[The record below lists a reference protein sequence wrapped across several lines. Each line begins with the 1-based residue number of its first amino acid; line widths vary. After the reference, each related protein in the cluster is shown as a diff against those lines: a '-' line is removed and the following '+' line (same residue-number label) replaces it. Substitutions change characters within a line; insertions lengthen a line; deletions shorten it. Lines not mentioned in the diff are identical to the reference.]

1 MAGEQVLIVDDE
13 IDILELCGRILK
25 ARGYQVQT
33 ARTAREALILAHR
46 THFDV
51 LLTDI
56 KMPEI
61 NGLEIARTLKLADP
75 GIICI
80 AMTGYGTIDMVLEA
94 LKFGIDEF
102 ILKPFSPDE
111 LGATLHKATEKE
123 HLRKENFRLRSLI
136 PLFELNKTLMRTV
149 DIEKVRNRLLEITQA
164 ETKAS
169 LAVIYIFEKNQ
180 MVPTWYRPL
189 IEEQKARFQ
198 QITDQLVQLVQV
210 ENRQIRLST
219 ADAGSTYYPLLQ
231 RLQAKAVI
239 VTPLKVKDRTLGV
252 LILARHEGE
261 FALSD
266 RDFLAVLAGQASIAL
281 ENARLFTEI
290 QSSYQE
296 LQKVDDMKR
305 EFINIAAHELRTP
318 LTVLMGY
325 ANVLEEDLSGQP
337 KEFAHRI
344 TRNALR
350 LRSLIDDMLDLDYLE
365 NGIAILTSNSIRL
378 QEVIA
383 EVMRDMSLQIKEKQ
397 LMVTFDIPETLPSI
411 ITDRQR
417 FDLIMMNL
425 FDNAIKFTPHGGK
438 ISLLAKVDSDTF
450 TIALSDT
457 GIGIPAEQ
465 LDRIFDRFYQVE
477 PSLTREHGGIGL
489 GLAIVQAMTQL
500 CGGQITVTSQE
511 QTGTTFTVTLP
522 LDNTHLANRQ
532 FKLSR

>member
-1 MAGEQVLIVDDE
+1 
-13 IDILELCGRILK
+13 
-25 ARGYQVQT
+25 
-33 ARTAREALILAHR
+33 
-46 THFDV
+46 
-51 LLTDI
+51 
-56 KMPEI
+56 
-61 NGLEIARTLKLADP
+61 
-75 GIICI
+75 
-80 AMTGYGTIDMVLEA
+80 
-94 LKFGIDEF
+94 
-102 ILKPFSPDE
+102 
-111 LGATLHKATEKE
+111 
-123 HLRKENFRLRSLI
+123 
-136 PLFELNKTLMRTV
+136 
-149 DIEKVRNRLLEITQA
+149 
-164 ETKAS
+164 
-169 LAVIYIFEKNQ
+169 
-180 MVPTWYRPL
+180 
-189 IEEQKARFQ
+189 
-198 QITDQLVQLVQV
+198 LVQLVQV